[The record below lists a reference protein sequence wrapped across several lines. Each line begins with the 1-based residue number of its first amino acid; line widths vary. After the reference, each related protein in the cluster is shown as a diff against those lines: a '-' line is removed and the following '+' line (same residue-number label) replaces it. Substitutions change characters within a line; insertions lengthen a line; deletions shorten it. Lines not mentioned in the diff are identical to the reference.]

1 MRLIVTR
8 PQEDADALKT
18 RLEALGHKVILSPL
32 LEILPLA
39 DAVIRDAPYQLI
51 ALTSANGMRAL
62 ARHPALPQLRSRPV
76 LAVGPQSA
84 QAARSAGFSDVTM
97 AGGDAI
103 GLAEYIAKTGDR
115 RKGPVLYLS
124 GRDSA
129 GNFAARLEARGFTV
143 ARVIAYEARAASQ
156 LSAEVH
162 SGADGVL
169 LFSPRTAR
177 IWVELIARSGLE
189 AAARGMIHIC
199 ISKNAGAAL
208 PETYPR
214 RIAAQATE
222 AAMLDVIASLGNRPL
237 TSPQQ

>member
-51 ALTSANGMRAL
+51 ALTGAN
-62 ARHPALPQLRSRPV
+62 
-76 LAVGPQSA
+76 
-84 QAARSAGFSDVTM
+84 
-97 AGGDAI
+97 
-103 GLAEYIAKTGDR
+103 
-115 RKGPVLYLS
+115 
-124 GRDSA
+124 
-129 GNFAARLEARGFTV
+129 
-143 ARVIAYEARAASQ
+143 
-156 LSAEVH
+156 
-162 SGADGVL
+162 GVL

-189 AAARGMIHIC
+189 AAARGMLHIC

-214 RIAAQATE
+214 QIAAQATE